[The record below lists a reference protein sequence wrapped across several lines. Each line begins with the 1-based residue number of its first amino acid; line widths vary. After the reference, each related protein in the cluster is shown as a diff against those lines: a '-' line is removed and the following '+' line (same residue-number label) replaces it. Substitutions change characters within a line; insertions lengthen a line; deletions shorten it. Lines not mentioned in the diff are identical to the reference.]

1 MFIIGGRHMEEI
13 TGKIRK
19 ALSQNMW
26 YHGTVYSNWSSFCKN
41 GILVDIN
48 KDNSDSLDFG
58 YGFYLAPSKERAEHY
73 IISMMENTDFYK
85 SGDTPMVLGFEF
97 SPLEWFEGD
106 EYSTKI
112 FGKYDDE
119 FAIFVFENRTQNAF
133 GENQHDYDIIY
144 GVMSDSV
151 PTQAILEYKMGIKT
165 REDVIE
171 CFKKSTSM
179 KQISLHNQK
188 LCDIIKLKEAYT
200 INESTSERK
209 ELDINEYSKYR
220 NG

>member
-1 MFIIGGRHMEEI
+1 MEEI

-48 KDNSDSLDFG
+48 KDSSDALDFG
-58 YGFYLAPSKERAEHY
+58 FGFYLAPSKERAEHY
-73 IISMMENTDFYK
+73 IISMMEKTDFYK
-85 SGDTPMVLGFEF
+85 PDDMPMVLGFEF
-97 SPLEWFEGD
+97 SPLNWFED
-106 EYSTKI
+106 DKYITKI

-119 FAIFVFENRTQNAF
+119 FAIFVFENRTQNTF
-133 GENQHDYDIIY
+133 GEKQHNYDIIY

-151 PTQAILEYKMGIKT
+151 PTQAILEYRMGLKT
-165 REDVIE
+165 MEDVIE
-171 CFKKSTSM
+171 SFKKPTSM
-179 KQISLHNQK
+179 KQISLHNQE

-200 INESTSERK
+200 IDKSARERK
-209 ELDINEYSKYR
+209 ELDIYDYGKYR
-220 NG
+220 NC